1 MKRREFITLLGG
13 VAAWPLAARAQQG
26 ERVRRIGILMPYPKG
41 DPEMGIRVRAFR
53 EELGKLGWTDGA
65 NVQFDERWTADHM
78 DRVWAEAASL
88 IASNPDAILATGGRV
103 IPVLVQLSR
112 SIPIVIPGASD
123 PLGVGWAT
131 SLARPGRNIT
141 GFTSFEVSIYGKTL
155 ALLKQIAPAITHV
168 AFIYNPDNPNTVIY
182 KRTVEDAAGPLAV
195 ESIAVPIHGFA
206 EIDRAVAA
214 LADRQNSGILFPGD
228 LTTIA
233 LRDEIVALI
242 ARQRLPAIY
251 SDPAFMRAGG
261 LAFYGP
267 DRIDLYRR
275 SAGYVD
281 RILRGEKAGDLP
293 FQQPTKYQFIINIK
307 AAKALGLDVPA
318 NLACSC
324 RRGNRIKRR
333 ACCDCS
339 QPLVARSCRFRMSA
353 LQSLT
358 GVKRNRRLKTFA
370 AQKHCSF
377 LR

>member
-1 MKRREFITLLGG
+1 MRRREFITLLGG

-214 LADRQNSGILFPGD
+214 LADRQNSGVLFPGD

-318 NLACSC
+318 TLLA
-324 RRGNRIKRR
+324 R
-333 ACCDCS
+333 ADE
-339 QPLVARSCRFRMSA
+339 VIE
-353 LQSLT
+353 
-358 GVKRNRRLKTFA
+358 
-370 AQKHCSF
+370 
-377 LR
+377 

>member
-307 AAKALGLDVPA
+307 AAKARSASTCRQPCLLVPT
-318 NLACSC
+318 
-324 RRGNRIKRR
+324 R
-333 ACCDCS
+333 
-339 QPLVARSCRFRMSA
+339 
-353 LQSLT
+353 
-358 GVKRNRRLKTFA
+358 
-370 AQKHCSF
+370 
-377 LR
+377 

>member
-206 EIDRAVAA
+206 DIDRAVAA
-214 LADRQNSGILFPGD
+214 LADRQNSGVLFPGD

-307 AAKALGLDVPA
+307 AAKALGLELSPTL
-318 NLACSC
+318 LALADEV
-324 RRGNRIKRR
+324 IE
-333 ACCDCS
+333 
-339 QPLVARSCRFRMSA
+339 
-353 LQSLT
+353 
-358 GVKRNRRLKTFA
+358 
-370 AQKHCSF
+370 
-377 LR
+377 

>member
-206 EIDRAVAA
+206 DIDRAVAV
-214 LADRQNSGILFPGD
+214 LADRQNSGVLFPGD

-307 AAKALGLDVPA
+307 AAKALGLELSPTL
-318 NLACSC
+318 LALADEV
-324 RRGNRIKRR
+324 IE
-333 ACCDCS
+333 
-339 QPLVARSCRFRMSA
+339 
-353 LQSLT
+353 
-358 GVKRNRRLKTFA
+358 
-370 AQKHCSF
+370 
-377 LR
+377 

>member
-26 ERVRRIGILMPYPKG
+26 ERIRRIGILTPYPKG

-195 ESIAVPIHGFA
+195 ESIAVPIHEFA
-206 EIDRAVAA
+206 DIDRAVAA
-214 LADRQNSGILFPGD
+214 LADRQNSGVLFPGD

-307 AAKALGLDVPA
+307 AAKALGLELSPTL
-318 NLACSC
+318 LALADEV
-324 RRGNRIKRR
+324 IE
-333 ACCDCS
+333 
-339 QPLVARSCRFRMSA
+339 
-353 LQSLT
+353 
-358 GVKRNRRLKTFA
+358 
-370 AQKHCSF
+370 
-377 LR
+377 

>member
-1 MKRREFITLLGG
+1 VKRREFITLLGG

-307 AAKALGLDVPA
+307 AAKALGLELSPTL
-318 NLACSC
+318 LALADEV
-324 RRGNRIKRR
+324 IE
-333 ACCDCS
+333 
-339 QPLVARSCRFRMSA
+339 
-353 LQSLT
+353 
-358 GVKRNRRLKTFA
+358 
-370 AQKHCSF
+370 
-377 LR
+377 

>member
-1 MKRREFITLLGG
+1 MKRRQFIMLFGG
-13 VAAWPLAARAQQG
+13 AAAWPLAARAQQG
-26 ERVRRIGILMPYPKG
+26 ERIRRIGILTPYPKG

-53 EELGKLGWTDGA
+53 EELGRLGWTDGA

-214 LADRQNSGILFPGD
+214 LADRQNSGVLFPGD

-307 AAKALGLDVPA
+307 AAKALGLELSPTL
-318 NLACSC
+318 LALADEV
-324 RRGNRIKRR
+324 IE
-333 ACCDCS
+333 
-339 QPLVARSCRFRMSA
+339 
-353 LQSLT
+353 
-358 GVKRNRRLKTFA
+358 
-370 AQKHCSF
+370 
-377 LR
+377 